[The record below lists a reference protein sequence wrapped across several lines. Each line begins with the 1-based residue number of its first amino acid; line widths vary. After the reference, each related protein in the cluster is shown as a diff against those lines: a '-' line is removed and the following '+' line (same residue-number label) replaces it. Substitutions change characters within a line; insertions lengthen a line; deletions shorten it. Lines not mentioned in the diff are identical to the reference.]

1 MDELYNSTSLP
12 HLDSDTESDL
22 SSEEEDSFVHS
33 TSIDVPK
40 QKLLTKSFK
49 LPKTWGMWI
58 MIDL

>member
-49 LPKTWGMWI
+49 LPKT
-58 MIDL
+58 